1 MATEH
6 SHRQLRAHFLPPL
19 LGSVV
24 VKKFMVGYE
33 ILSEPQYDL
42 ILEQPAVRLRNVSDA
57 HYLGSECDQ

>member
-6 SHRQLRAHFLPPL
+6 LHKQLRAHFLPPL

-24 VKKFMVGYE
+24 VKKLMVGYV
-33 ILSEPQYDL
+33 ILSEPQYGL
-42 ILEQPAVRLRNVSDA
+42 TPEQPAVRLRNVSDA

>member
-6 SHRQLRAHFLPPL
+6 SRRQLRAHFLPPL
-19 LGSVV
+19 LGSVA